1 MNSGEISIEKNEND
15 DSVIVVSEIETE
27 VDKWPDYLDTAL
39 AIGFFVG
46 LISFWWFL
54 YHMQINYATFCIL
67 SSYIIIGLLATLQL
81 YLIIFSSRRIN
92 YLDVMR
98 IILVAPFI
106 TVLIFGIN
114 YLTPASEF
122 VVRYKIV
129 NEIVKAKNSTTDQ
142 VELLLE
148 NQALDNFKTIRLV
161 TTETN
166 TYDWRML
173 ECHYAKGFFGYIN
186 INSRAI
192 ILSNGNK
199 IVY

>member
-1 MNSGEISIEKNEND
+1 MNSSEISLAKNNPD
-15 DSVIVVSEIETE
+15 DDEILVSEIEHE
-27 VDKWPDYLDTAL
+27 EDKWPDYLDTAL
-39 AIGFFVG
+39 AIGFFSG

-54 YHMQINYATFCIL
+54 NHMQINYATFCML
-67 SSYIIIGLLATLQL
+67 SSYIVIALLAALQL
-81 YLIIFSSRRIN
+81 YLIVFSIRRIN
-92 YLDVMR
+92 YLDLMR

-106 TVLIFGIN
+106 TVSIFGIN
-114 YLTPASEF
+114 YLTSEPEF

-173 ECHYAKGFFGYIN
+173 ECHYAKGFFGYTN

-192 ILSNGNK
+192 ILANGNK
-199 IVY
+199 ILY